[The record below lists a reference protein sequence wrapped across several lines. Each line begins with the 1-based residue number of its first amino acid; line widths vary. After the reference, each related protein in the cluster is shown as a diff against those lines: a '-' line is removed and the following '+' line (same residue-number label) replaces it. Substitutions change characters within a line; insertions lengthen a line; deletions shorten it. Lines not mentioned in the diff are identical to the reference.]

1 MLRWIAL
8 LCATLVLGG
17 CGAKFA
23 YKNLNLITPWY
34 VDDYIDL
41 TAEQQLL
48 FDQRLEELHRW
59 HRNTELPQY
68 RQLFSEI
75 HQHLQGS
82 KIDAEFLKQRIAQL
96 RGHWS
101 ALIQASTPAI
111 LELSPTLSDKQ
122 REQFMGALEA
132 RNQRR
137 LERADT
143 PQEHKAET
151 IEDIE
156 KWMGPL
162 SKQQRGLV
170 EAYALANPDLT
181 SETVAAHRA
190 FQARLAEL
198 LKQTASPTYAQK
210 MRALLADAL
219 GGTPEGERLNAL
231 RSAQLEARVALFV
244 ALWDSASDNQKR
256 KARSRLQGY
265 IDDIDDLI
273 AG

>member
-1 MLRWIAL
+1 
-8 LCATLVLGG
+8 
-17 CGAKFA
+17 
-23 YKNLNLITPWY
+23 
-34 VDDYIDL
+34 
-41 TAEQQLL
+41 
-48 FDQRLEELHRW
+48 
-59 HRNTELPQY
+59 
-68 RQLFSEI
+68 
-75 HQHLQGS
+75 
-82 KIDAEFLKQRIAQL
+82 
-96 RGHWS
+96 
-101 ALIQASTPAI
+101 
-111 LELSPTLSDKQ
+111 LSDKQ
-122 REQFMGALEA
+122 LEQFMGALEG

-143 PQEHKAET
+143 PQEHKVET

-170 EAYALANPDLT
+170 EAYAIANPDLT
-181 SETVAAHRA
+181 TETVAAHRA

-198 LKQTASPTYAQK
+198 LKQTGSPSYGQK

-231 RSAQLEARVALFV
+231 RNVQLEARVALFV

-265 IDDIDDLI
+265 IDDIEDLI